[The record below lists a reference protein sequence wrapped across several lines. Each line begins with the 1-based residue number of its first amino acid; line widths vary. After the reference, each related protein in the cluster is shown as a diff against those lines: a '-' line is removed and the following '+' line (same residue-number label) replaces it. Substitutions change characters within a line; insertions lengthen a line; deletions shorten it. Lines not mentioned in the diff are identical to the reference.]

1 MNVKLTLSV
10 LPITGKIKLVSKHWK
25 ELWKGY
31 PQDLPEEYKNAV
43 VNNMQAELENW
54 NREILVIELDI
65 E

>member
-1 MNVKLTLSV
+1 MNIKLTLGV
-10 LPITGKIKLVSKHWK
+10 LPITGKIKLVNKHWR

-31 PQDLPEEYKNAV
+31 PQWLPEEYKNAV

>member
-1 MNVKLTLSV
+1 MNIKLTLGV
-10 LPITGKIKLVSKHWK
+10 LPITGKIKLINKYWK

-31 PQDLPEEYKNAV
+31 PQDLPGEYKTCV
-43 VNNMQAELENW
+43 VNGMQAELENW